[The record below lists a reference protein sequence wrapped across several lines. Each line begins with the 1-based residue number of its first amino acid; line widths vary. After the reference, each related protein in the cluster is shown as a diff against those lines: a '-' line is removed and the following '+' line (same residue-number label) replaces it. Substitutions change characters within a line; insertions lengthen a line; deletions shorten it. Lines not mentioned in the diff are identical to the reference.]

1 MLDNGK
7 AEGAR
12 KIKQIEK
19 YCLRDIAIVS
29 QGFTFSRLYQG
40 KKNLKWN
47 YFKVADIGINPN
59 SKYLTNAINTI
70 SDITMEEIGALPFP
84 KGSIVFPRV
93 GAALFNNNKKILAQD
108 GVVDDN
114 VLVLT
119 VTDTS
124 KCWYEF
130 LYYYLQGIPL
140 AKWCNSGLVPV
151 INTKTVLSQMVF
163 LPPLP
168 EQQKIAAILST
179 QDKVIELKEKLL
191 AQKQQQKKYL
201 MQQLLTGKIKLA
213 NYPNNWHEIKLGEV
227 SSMASGGTPDS
238 KNKAYYGNTYN
249 WISISDISN
258 AGKYIDDSNRKLSQS
273 GFDNCTARLFNPG
286 TVLLAMYASVGKCA
300 IARKTC
306 CTSQAILGI
315 TPQKELVNE
324 YLYYVLVNEN
334 VRLKSFSQASSQP
347 NINKKIVEDVLIK
360 LPSLSEQKA
369 IVEILSTAD
378 REIDLIQKFIEAE
391 KQKKK
396 ALMQLLITGKVRNK
410 WRQVKKK

>member
-286 TVLLAMYASVGKCA
+286 TVLLAMYTSVGKCA

-306 CTSQAILGI
+306 CTSQVILGI

-396 ALMQLLITGKVRNK
+396 ALMQLLITGKVRRK
-410 WRQVKKK
+410 

>member
-7 AEGAR
+7 AEGALI
-12 KIKQIEK
+12 IKQIEK

-151 INTKTVLSQMVF
+151 IITKTVLSQMVF

-168 EQQKIAAILST
+168 AQQKIAAILST
-179 QDKVIELKEKLL
+179 QDKVIELKAKLL

-227 SSMASGGTPDS
+227 SSMASGGTQDS

-396 ALMQLLITGKVRNK
+396 ALMQLLITGKVRRK
-410 WRQVKKK
+410 

>member
-306 CTSQAILGI
+306 CTSQAIFGI

-396 ALMQLLITGKVRNK
+396 ALMQLLITGKVRRK
-410 WRQVKKK
+410 

>member
-1 MLDNGK
+1 VLDNGK

-396 ALMQLLITGKVRNK
+396 ALMQLLITGKVRRK
-410 WRQVKKK
+410 

>member
-151 INTKTVLSQMVF
+151 INTKTVLSL

-273 GFDNCTARLFNPG
+273 GFDNCIARLFNPG

-396 ALMQLLITGKVRNK
+396 ALMQLLITGKVRRK
-410 WRQVKKK
+410 

>member
-347 NINKKIVEDVLIK
+347 NINKRIVEDVLIK

-396 ALMQLLITGKVRNK
+396 ALMQLLITGKVRRK
-410 WRQVKKK
+410 

>member
-273 GFDNCTARLFNPG
+273 GFDNCTVRLFNPG

-396 ALMQLLITGKVRNK
+396 ALMQLLITGKVRRK
-410 WRQVKKK
+410 

>member
-179 QDKVIELKEKLL
+179 QDTVIELKEKLL

-347 NINKKIVEDVLIK
+347 NINKKIDEDVLIK

-396 ALMQLLITGKVRNK
+396 ALMQLLITGKVRRK
-410 WRQVKKK
+410 

>member
-7 AEGAR
+7 AECAR

-396 ALMQLLITGKVRNK
+396 ALMQLLITGKVRRK
-410 WRQVKKK
+410 

>member
-306 CTSQAILGI
+306 CTNQAILGI

-396 ALMQLLITGKVRNK
+396 ALMQLLITGKVRRK
-410 WRQVKKK
+410 